1 MFLFYF
7 SVLCY
12 QVVISKKK
20 MNALVA
26 VLFLTSVLHLE
37 GTNANGELAKDLNF
51 QLHSGDLMP
60 LVGFGTWKIKGTELI
75 RDVLDKALAAGY
87 RLIDSAKV
95 YGNEE
100 DIGKALKELLP
111 KYNLT
116 RKDIWITTKLSPDDQ
131 GEKAY
136 KALQES
142 VRKLDT
148 GYVDLY
154 LIHWPG
160 HYLDNVTGESNEKVR
175 DESWQQMVKGV
186 KDGLAKNIGVSN
198 YLVRHLKQLLAND
211 HGIKPAVNQV
221 EWHPRYH
228 PQDVLDYCRKEGI
241 LLQAYSS
248 LGGTDNGD
256 LLKDPSV
263 EEIAKKLGKTP
274 AQVLLKWALQQ
285 NIGIIPK
292 ARSKQHI
299 DENIDLNFIIP
310 EEDMKTLSSF
320 KTNKYYWDPEII
332 Q

>member
-1 MFLFYF
+1 MNV
-7 SVLCY
+7 SVLIFLVMS
-12 QVVISKKK
+12 VV
-20 MNALVA
+20 
-26 VLFLTSVLHLE
+26 LTAGLNVSEILP
-37 GTNANGELAKDLNF
+37 KDQNF

-60 LVGFGTWKIKGTELI
+60 LVGFGTYKIKGTELI
-75 RDVLDKALAAGY
+75 RDVLDRALAAGY

-95 YGNEE
+95 YKNEE

-136 KALQES
+136 EALQES

-160 HYLDNVTGESNEKVR
+160 AFKGNVSNESNPILR
-175 DESWQQMVKGV
+175 DESWKQMVKGV
-186 KDGLAKNIGVSN
+186 RDGLAKNIGVSN
-198 YLVRHLKQLLAND
+198 YLVRHLKQLLEND

-221 EWHPRYH
+221 EWHPHYH
-228 PQDVLDYCRKEGI
+228 PQDLLDYCRQKGI

-248 LGGTDNGD
+248 LGGSNNPD
-256 LLKDPSV
+256 LLTDPKV

-274 AQVLLKWALQQ
+274 AQVLLRWALQQ
-285 NIGIIPK
+285 NIAIIPK
-292 ARSKQHI
+292 ARSKKHI
-299 DENIDLNFIIP
+299 DENIELNFTIP
-310 EEDMKTLSSF
+310 KEDMNTLSNF
-320 KTNKYYWDPEII
+320 KTNKYAWDPETIL
-332 Q
+332 